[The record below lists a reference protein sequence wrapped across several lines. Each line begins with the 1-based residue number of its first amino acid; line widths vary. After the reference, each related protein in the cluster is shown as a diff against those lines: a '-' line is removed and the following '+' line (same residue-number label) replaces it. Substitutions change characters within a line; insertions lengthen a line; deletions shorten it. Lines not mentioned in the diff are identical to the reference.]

1 MSKVD
6 YLSALNTKGSGLNI
20 TQIVDALVDAEKTP
34 QSSIIQDKI
43 DTNNVSISAIGEI
56 KSALSTLSSSLNN
69 LIGNT
74 SLKPSSN
81 STSINISVNNP
92 STAKTLDS
100 SISVS
105 SLATGQTLAFTGYTS
120 TAAVVGGGSLLLERG
135 DWSSGSFVASSS
147 VSSTSLTVS
156 ATDTIASLRDKI
168 NALNYGVTAS
178 IVGAGD
184 GTFNLVLKSETGAK
198 NALRITATESPSGSG
213 LSSLDN
219 TTTNE

>member
-1 MSKVD
+1 MSNVD

-92 STAKTLDS
+92 STAKTLDC
-100 SISVS
+100 
-105 SLATGQTLAFTGYTS
+105 LFLYH
-120 TAAVVGGGSLLLERG
+120 L
-135 DWSSGSFVASSS
+135 
-147 VSSTSLTVS
+147 
-156 ATDTIASLRDKI
+156 
-168 NALNYGVTAS
+168 
-178 IVGAGD
+178 
-184 GTFNLVLKSETGAK
+184 
-198 NALRITATESPSGSG
+198 
-213 LSSLDN
+213 
-219 TTTNE
+219 